1 MLRLVPVEIDDIAVA
16 NTATLPAAGRVP
28 EPPRPASTELPEGLR
43 LGHFRIDKKLGA
55 GGMGE
60 VYLATDVALDRP
72 VAVKVLP
79 SGVTSGAARERLIRE
94 ARAQARIQHPNVAH
108 IYFIG
113 EEDGRLYFAM
123 EHLAGQTLAD
133 RVAAGPLSVD
143 DAIAAI
149 RAAALGLREAQR
161 SGFTHRDVKPSN
173 LMSDAHGIVKVLD
186 FGLVAAVPETADG
199 PVDQTSLAG
208 TPLYM
213 APEQAK
219 GRPIDL
225 RADIYALGATLYH
238 LVSGQPPFVADSVD
252 ELLSMHATALRP
264 RIPKKGHA
272 RTDITAID
280 SLIKRMMAP
289 DPADRFQTYDELLR
303 DLDLMSSHATRPAGA
318 WVRAI
323 ATLIDFI
330 VVSLLTVLVALP
342 FSRDVNLDDSIG
354 NALLLVYM
362 TVTLARWGT
371 SAGKAILELQ
381 VVAIADNG
389 KPSLTRAF
397 VREVAEYGPTV
408 IASIITRIFKLDA
421 VVPAIVAGITILALF
436 FAAWRVPGKRA
447 WWDRI
452 SGTQVRYRVARRPN
466 ATLLP

>member
-1 MLRLVPVEIDDIAVA
+1 MLRLVPVEIDDTAVA
-16 NTATLPAAGRVP
+16 NTATLAA
-28 EPPRPASTELPEGLR
+28 PPPSQRAPNDALPEGLR

-72 VAVKVLP
+72 VAIKVLP

-123 EHLAGQTLAD
+123 EYLAGKTLAD
-133 RVAAGPLSVD
+133 RAAAGPLSVE
-143 DAIAAI
+143 DALDAI

-186 FGLVAAVPETADG
+186 FGLVAAVPEAASG
-199 PVDQTSLAG
+199 PVEQTSLAG

-219 GRPIDL
+219 GQAIDL
-225 RADIYALGATLYH
+225 RADVYALGATLFH
-238 LVSGQPPFVADSVD
+238 LVSGRPPFVADSVD

-264 RIPKKGHA
+264 GIPKKGHA
-272 RTDITAID
+272 RTEITAVD
-280 SLIKRMMAP
+280 ALIARMMAP

-303 DLDLMSSHATRPAGA
+303 ELDLVSSRYTRPAGA
-318 WVRAI
+318 WARSI
-323 ATLIDFI
+323 ATAIDLI
-330 VVSLLTVLVALP
+330 VVTLLAVLVTLP
-342 FSRDVNLDDSIG
+342 FGRGADIDGATG
-354 NALLLVYM
+354 NALAFVYA
-362 TVTLARWGT
+362 TVLISRWGT
-371 SAGKAILELQ
+371 TAGKALLELQ
-381 VVAIADNG
+381 VVSISNG
-389 KPSLTRAF
+389 DKPSLTQTF
-397 VREVAEYGPTV
+397 VREVILFGPTV
-408 IASIITRIFKLDA
+408 AMSFAGHVLD
-421 VVPAIVAGITILALF
+421 VDLAIPTMIVFGLTVLALF
-436 FAAWRVPGKRA
+436 HAAWRVPGKRA
-447 WWDRI
+447 PWDRVA
-452 SGTQVRYRVARRPN
+452 GTQVRYRGPRPKSG
-466 ATLLP
+466 ALLP